1 MGVVIPVLGG
11 ISCIAMLVT
20 LDPKTIVLG
29 FAVLLAGLILYYIED
44 TPEGEMIRN
53 EITEKLGRKSQ

>member
-1 MGVVIPVLGG
+1 
-11 ISCIAMLVT
+11 
-20 LDPKTIVLG
+20 VLG

-53 EITEKLGRKSQ
+53 EITEKLGRKAQ